1 MSGTKGMIT
10 GAPALAGIT
19 AASLAAHGM
28 HGFRGIIEHPDG
40 FSNAVFERYDLEEMV
55 RDLGTDW
62 RTDTHSPKVYP
73 CCGWLDA
80 LVDSALELLE
90 EHSITWK
97 DIDRVEVRCP
107 TVTLLLRRPLE
118 ELLDLM
124 DRIAETEWLTPVP
137 LFFDATYPLAV
148 AVMDRELTAAQFRK
162 ERMKDPEL
170 RRFLGR
176 FSYTADPLLD
186 LKEMEEGVNAGEVT
200 LLLRDGRK
208 VSRFTEAMRGSHLNP
223 VDVGEKLAIC
233 TRDILDDARREE
245 IAETVDRLEE
255 LDDVR
260 ELTRLL

>member
-1 MSGTKGMIT
+1 
-10 GAPALAGIT
+10 
-19 AASLAAHGM
+19 
-28 HGFRGIIEHPDG
+28 
-40 FSNAVFERYDLEEMV
+40 
-55 RDLGTDW
+55 DW